1 MLLSSGACA
10 CVRVRRMSRIAGIAF
25 SYCTFGRNGLEIRRP
40 YYCTAFLWPSE
51 WQDVMSDF
59 HELASFLD

>member
-1 MLLSSGACA
+1 MWRSSCACA
-10 CVRVRRMSRIAGIAF
+10 CVRVRRMSENAVFAF
-25 SYCTFGRNGLEIRRP
+25 IYWTFGRLRMEIRRP

-51 WQDVMSDF
+51 WQDVVTDF

>member
-1 MLLSSGACA
+1 MLWSSGACA
-10 CVRVRRMSRIAGIAF
+10 CARVRRMSGITGFAF
-25 SYCTFGRNGLEIRRP
+25 IYCTFGRLRMEIRRP

-59 HELASFLD
+59 HEFASFLY

>member
-1 MLLSSGACA
+1 MLWSSGACA
-10 CVRVRRMSRIAGIAF
+10 CVRVRRMSEIAGIAF
-25 SYCTFGRNGLEIRRP
+25 SYWAAGRYGLEIRRP

-59 HELASFLD
+59 HEFACFFN